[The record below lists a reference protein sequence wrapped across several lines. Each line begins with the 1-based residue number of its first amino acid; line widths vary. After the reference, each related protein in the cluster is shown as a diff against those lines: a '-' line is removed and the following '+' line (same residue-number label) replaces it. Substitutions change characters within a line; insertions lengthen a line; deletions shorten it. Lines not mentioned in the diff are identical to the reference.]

1 MGAVRRTPSGYLY
14 FDFRTNGVRC
24 REYTKLRDTPSNR
37 RKMDQVLARID
48 AEVTLGR
55 FDYAQF
61 FPGGSRSTTLAG
73 PKPPADDAEF
83 EQFALRWHEENK
95 VGWKPSVVE
104 EFLGTIRKHLIPR
117 FGGRRITELTLSD
130 IKQFRAA
137 LAQLAGRKTHR
148 LSNKRINNICA
159 VLRLILTEAGE
170 RFEAAPNPFDR
181 IKPLPV
187 EKPDIHPF
195 TLDEVNVFL
204 QGVRPDFYNYYAAR
218 FLTGMRTGEIDG
230 LGWEHIDRNNK
241 KIRIRRTLYRRRLG
255 PPKTASS
262 VRDIDILPPLM
273 DVLRA
278 QYAVT
283 GQTSAFIFCSRAG
296 TALDHTRVSKRVWYP
311 TLKRLGLAPRVPYQ
325 PDESR

>member
-61 FPGGSRSTTLAG
+61 FPGASRSTTLAG

-159 VLRLILTEAGE
+159 VLRLILTEARE
-170 RFEAAPNPFDR
+170 RVEAAPNPFDR
-181 IKPLPV
+181 I
-187 EKPDIHPF
+187 
-195 TLDEVNVFL
+195 N
-204 QGVRPDFYNYYAAR
+204 
-218 FLTGMRTGEIDG
+218 
-230 LGWEHIDRNNK
+230 
-241 KIRIRRTLYRRRLG
+241 
-255 PPKTASS
+255 
-262 VRDIDILPPLM
+262 
-273 DVLRA
+273 
-278 QYAVT
+278 
-283 GQTSAFIFCSRAG
+283 
-296 TALDHTRVSKRVWYP
+296 
-311 TLKRLGLAPRVPYQ
+311 
-325 PDESR
+325 